1 MQPERIGAYRVI
13 RQIGHGGM
21 GVVYEAMHEQI
32 QHRAAIKVLLPE
44 VSKDADM
51 AARFFNEARAV
62 NIIRH
67 PGIVSVSDLGQL
79 PDGSAYIV
87 MEYLEGESLRTR
99 LARGLL
105 KSSGLRLVR
114 QIAAALAAAHSKGII
129 HREHCLRLLPVGE
142 LRSYSG
148 PRKNGGKRRAS
159 RPWGNRE
166 FAGRPSC

>member
-99 LARGLL
+99 MARGLL
-105 KSSGLRLVR
+105 KRSGLRLVR

-129 HREHCLRLLPVGE
+129 HRAQWQSLFSVGE
-142 LRSYSG
+142 
-148 PRKNGGKRRAS
+148 P
-159 RPWGNRE
+159 E
-166 FAGRPSC
+166 I

>member
-1 MQPERIGAYRVI
+1 MGGHARVGNGASSLIANPESSIPTLSAGCPQPF
-13 RQIGHGGM
+13 QIP
-21 GVVYEAMHEQI
+21 VSPTSLASSNFT
-32 QHRAAIKVLLPE
+32 AIKVLLPE

-129 HREHCLRLLPVGE
+129 HRAQWQSLFSVGE
-142 LRSYSG
+142 
-148 PRKNGGKRRAS
+148 P
-159 RPWGNRE
+159 E
-166 FAGRPSC
+166 I

>member
-21 GVVYEAMHEQI
+21 GVVYEAMHGQI

-44 VSKDADM
+44 VSKDTDM